1 MSEQPPSG
9 REGEAHEEH
18 DAPGDPA
25 HGYTE
30 IVLAG
35 GQAIM
40 VGPPT
45 GVSPPARPHPPD
57 EDLEDDPAGENPERE
72 LELARALSLELAGS
86 PQRDLTQFA
95 GLVHALW
102 RSSFVDHVRW
112 EDALYIALAG
122 ADLGMGPTQ
131 ALRNINVIDGKP
143 TLRADA
149 MAAICRRS
157 PCAATCAPW
166 IRPGDGEDGP
176 DPQRRDAISI
186 VGNEEGTLEVYN
198 VVVDHCSLS
207 WGIDETL
214 STWYRGVRDVTVTR
228 TLLSEALDDSLH
240 PQGPHS
246 KAFLIGDN
254 TRRISMIENV
264 LAHNVDRN
272 PIIKGDAT
280 ALVVNN
286 LVYDPGRWPLTLF
299 DGEGRGPSLLTAVG
313 NHFVRGPSTPR
324 EHSTILFGEDM
335 KEGTRVYLEDNI
347 GLDGS
352 SGDPWSQVDNRSSVQ
367 TSRVR
372 AEAPPVW
379 VEGLEPMPAATLEAE
394 LIGDVG
400 ARPWDR
406 DATDARVIRQIGERS
421 GGIIDSVSQV
431 EGLGEPGEPTRRA
444 LELPEDPSADEDGD
458 GWTALDDW
466 LDAMTRPE

>member
-1 MSEQPPSG
+1 MRHRLTGLGVLFVLACSHPPLPELEDATRDYSG
-9 REGEAHEEH
+9 VTLAFPGAKGFGSDAVGGRGGAVVRVTTLAASGPGSLREALEREGPRVIVFEVGGVIRITGDDLYVREPFVTIAGQTAPSPGITIVGGGLTIGTHEV
-18 DAPGDPA
+18 
-25 HGYTE
+25 
-30 IVLAG
+30 IV
-35 GQAIM
+35 
-40 VGPPT
+40 
-45 GVSPPARPHPPD
+45 RH
-57 EDLEDDPAGENPERE
+57 
-72 LELARALSLELAGS
+72 
-86 PQRDLTQFA
+86 
-95 GLVHALW
+95 
-102 RSSFVDHVRW
+102 
-112 EDALYIALAG
+112 
-122 ADLGMGPTQ
+122 
-131 ALRNINVIDGKP
+131 LR
-143 TLRADA
+143 
-149 MAAICRRS
+149 
-157 PCAATCAPW
+157 

-186 VGNEEGTLEVYN
+186 VGNEEGTREVYN

-254 TRRISMIENV
+254 TRRVSMIENV

-324 EHSTILFGEDM
+324 EHKTIMFGEDM

-352 SGDPWSQVDNRSSVQ
+352 SGDPWAQVDNRSSVQ
-367 TSRVR
+367 TSSVR

-379 VEGLEPMPAATLEAE
+379 VEGLEPMPAATLEAT

-406 DATDARVIRQIGERS
+406 DATDARVIRQLGERT

-444 LELPEDPSADEDGD
+444 LELPEDPGADEDGD